1 MNKKAY
7 IIFFVCRHRWYTRTY
22 TQYRLDRHTH
32 THTYRLAKKPELL
45 GQQHE
50 RHVSFSFFSPTHA
63 QHSHLSDV
71 HFDGLYIH
79 IIRVFWAWS
88 TSIASL
94 KWWLTASF
102 ECECVRRFTISNWIV
117 LYDIQ
122 FGSKC
127 LLCVLNS
134 VNHTVGRQRKSSAQR
149 KKQTRNF
156 DTSVAWQ
163 LKTWNTNN
171 AEISCWAI
179 YAQSAL
185 PLLIAVHNSA
195 QLSQNLLFYI

>member
-45 GQQHE
+45 GQQRE

-102 ECECVRRFTISNWIV
+102 ECECVRRTLYVVSLSATGSFYTIFNS
-117 LYDIQ
+117 
-122 FGSKC
+122 
-127 LLCVLNS
+127 VLNAFYVS
-134 VNHTVGRQRKSSAQR
+134 WTLWTIQSGDNARAAHRE
-149 KKQTRNF
+149 RNRHA
-156 DTSVAWQ
+156 TS
-163 LKTWNTNN
+163 T
-171 AEISCWAI
+171 
-179 YAQSAL
+179 
-185 PLLIAVHNSA
+185 LLWHGN
-195 QLSQNLLFYI
+195 